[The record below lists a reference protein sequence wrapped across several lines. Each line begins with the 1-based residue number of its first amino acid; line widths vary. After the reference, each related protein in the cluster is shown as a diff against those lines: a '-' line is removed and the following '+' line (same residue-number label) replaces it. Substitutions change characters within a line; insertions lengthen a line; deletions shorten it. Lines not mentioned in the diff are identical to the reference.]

1 MPSSGLP
8 VIPIHKWREEEL
20 ECVAYLVP
28 GPHCLPTYRIK
39 VGLLYPQPEFGQY
52 YSKPEE
58 M

>member
-1 MPSSGLP
+1 MG
-8 VIPIHKWREEEL
+8 EEEL